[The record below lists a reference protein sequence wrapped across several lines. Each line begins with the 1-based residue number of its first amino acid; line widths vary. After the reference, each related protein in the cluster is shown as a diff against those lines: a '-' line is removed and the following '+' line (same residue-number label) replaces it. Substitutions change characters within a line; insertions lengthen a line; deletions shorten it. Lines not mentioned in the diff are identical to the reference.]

1 MKKYLDDK
9 AVDNAEEDKF
19 GHLNLAKQ
27 ISEIIKEQSSD
38 LPVNIGLFGKWGV
51 GKSSVVELLEKNVLA
66 KEIEDG
72 DFRFISVNVWKYQ
85 SVNSIRNKI
94 FYQIGKVLDVEDR
107 VKRIYE
113 NSTTTSNNLDYEDFF
128 KKFFDNRFSK
138 NRFENYGISLCVFAM
153 LVLLLYCIYNLSPQ
167 IGFVASSIA
176 SILVSGTFV
185 KVGMDFFMKTFVSS
199 TAVISKPFESEE
211 QFEHAVID
219 LFNEDEFRS
228 MKKILFIDDLDR
240 CSSDKVLIT
249 LETIKTFLQINN
261 CIFIVACDQ
270 DMVKKAVIDSNKD
283 FKYSDKDGA
292 NYLEKFFQ
300 HFIYLPPYLPNNLR
314 NYTKNIVLES
324 DLSIVGD
331 LGGKLDTV
339 IYILAYRDIINPRK
353 IKVLLNSFIFD
364 YYSIRSKEG
373 DEKHPLQS
381 GFITQHPE
389 RLAVL
394 TVLKIDFPLFVN
406 DLVTDPTLAS
416 KIAYGESDIDSE
428 KFKSKY
434 FTGVEDGQKEYV
446 AQLKAYLLLAKD
458 WIPRDF
464 TPYLFVSLETTDF
477 NEFPSVEHIKFL
489 GLIRNGDEGIFKEL
503 DELEPAEKVK
513 ICSAIGNLQESL
525 NNLVE
530 KRNAAAIF
538 THVAARFPNI
548 GEYVSSAEVLYSF
561 KANYE
566 SLFSLPNEFMRINQ
580 EGLGNMVIYAF
591 SNNFTEQGR
600 SLLRKNESYL
610 SSDSAVLFF
619 YWHLIRVEVYKRI
632 ESQLLKDEISNKLE
646 TKLED
651 VLNEANHVSLWADLT
666 GPEIDYGVL
675 GICGKGFIE
684 KMASISAS
692 TYKALPT
699 EEEKGK
705 YDIGFFQTM
714 LSLLIEKGLEDLVI
728 VFLEKLSIRTP
739 LLYKHYVSSAM
750 KIFGGNPVI
759 SAYLMKSEN
768 VDTDEATDGE
778 YLMAALSIASVN
790 AFTNEEGKGVAI
802 NSDIYK
808 VLEDV
813 GEYLDYYDS
822 ERLNNTLISN
832 YNVVLRSNKIDR
844 MAKVGYIIRVIGSGP
859 RITRKEKCLLYLL
872 DLVLKEY
879 QGETLIIQRITLGFA
894 SAIKKVKEIGEI
906 ELFLK
911 SYSKLVDHSNKIF
924 DIVLV
929 KKLFSLNTKEPATST
944 VSKIKQILAS
954 MRKPL
959 DLVFV
964 VKAMLEEENTA
975 HVNFCLQILRLEST
989 FTVATNREVLNGLPT
1004 VIKKSTL
1011 KATDGK
1017 YYFNYNSASQ
1027 AMMIEV
1033 LILHTIFAFDNNIL
1047 NYLKTLKVDVHY
1059 FNSHKAKTLMMERIM
1074 SENKIAQTSLTLQ
1087 LASLTLL
1094 GRISRFSAG
1103 KRLDLVLD
1111 YMSGMIQ
1118 KIIADN
1124 KSTLK
1129 SELQSVYVAFQSEI
1143 KAKVYSYPLTK
1154 EEKERLESIFRISL
1168 KANPKILPKVEK
1180 LIRIFQLVK

>member
-1 MKKYLDDK
+1 
-9 AVDNAEEDKF
+9 
-19 GHLNLAKQ
+19 
-27 ISEIIKEQSSD
+27 
-38 LPVNIGLFGKWGV
+38 
-51 GKSSVVELLEKNVLA
+51 
-66 KEIEDG
+66 
-72 DFRFISVNVWKYQ
+72 
-85 SVNSIRNKI
+85 
-94 FYQIGKVLDVEDR
+94 
-107 VKRIYE
+107 
-113 NSTTTSNNLDYEDFF
+113 
-128 KKFFDNRFSK
+128 
-138 NRFENYGISLCVFAM
+138 
-153 LVLLLYCIYNLSPQ
+153 
-167 IGFVASSIA
+167 
-176 SILVSGTFV
+176 
-185 KVGMDFFMKTFVSS
+185 
-199 TAVISKPFESEE
+199 
-211 QFEHAVID
+211 
-219 LFNEDEFRS
+219 
-228 MKKILFIDDLDR
+228 
-240 CSSDKVLIT
+240 
-249 LETIKTFLQINN
+249 
-261 CIFIVACDQ
+261 
-270 DMVKKAVIDSNKD
+270 
-283 FKYSDKDGA
+283 
-292 NYLEKFFQ
+292 
-300 HFIYLPPYLPNNLR
+300 
-314 NYTKNIVLES
+314 
-324 DLSIVGD
+324 
-331 LGGKLDTV
+331 
-339 IYILAYRDIINPRK
+339 
-353 IKVLLNSFIFD
+353 
-364 YYSIRSKEG
+364 
-373 DEKHPLQS
+373 
-381 GFITQHPE
+381 
-389 RLAVL
+389 
-394 TVLKIDFPLFVN
+394 
-406 DLVTDPTLAS
+406 
-416 KIAYGESDIDSE
+416 
-428 KFKSKY
+428 
-434 FTGVEDGQKEYV
+434 
-446 AQLKAYLLLAKD
+446 
-458 WIPRDF
+458 
-464 TPYLFVSLETTDF
+464 
-477 NEFPSVEHIKFL
+477 
-489 GLIRNGDEGIFKEL
+489 
-503 DELEPAEKVK
+503 
-513 ICSAIGNLQESL
+513 
-525 NNLVE
+525 
-530 KRNAAAIF
+530 
-538 THVAARFPNI
+538 
-548 GEYVSSAEVLYSF
+548 
-561 KANYE
+561 
-566 SLFSLPNEFMRINQ
+566 
-580 EGLGNMVIYAF
+580 
-591 SNNFTEQGR
+591 
-600 SLLRKNESYL
+600 
-610 SSDSAVLFF
+610 
-619 YWHLIRVEVYKRI
+619 
-632 ESQLLKDEISNKLE
+632 
-646 TKLED
+646 
-651 VLNEANHVSLWADLT
+651 
-666 GPEIDYGVL
+666 
-675 GICGKGFIE
+675 
-684 KMASISAS
+684 
-692 TYKALPT
+692 
-699 EEEKGK
+699 
-705 YDIGFFQTM
+705 
-714 LSLLIEKGLEDLVI
+714 
-728 VFLEKLSIRTP
+728 
-739 LLYKHYVSSAM
+739 M

-894 SAIKKVKEIGEI
+894 SAINKVKEIGEI

-911 SYSKLVDHSNKIF
+911 SYNKLVDHSNKIF

-944 VSKIKQILAS
+944 GSKIKQILAS